1 MKDSDDSRSDCEFFP
16 KPVALY
22 LTKDAKFSTMSSE
35 QPMEDNTE
43 SIRPFAILWGGQ
55 AISLFG
61 SRLVRFTIVWYL
73 TLQTGSATV
82 LAIATI
88 MALLPQVVIAPFA
101 GSYVDRWNR
110 RRTMIAADMIIA
122 LSILFLVVMFH
133 FGTIEVWHIYL
144 AMLIGSSAGAFHW
157 PAMLASTSL
166 MVPKKH
172 LLRVGGLNHTL
183 QGAAGI
189 IAPPL
194 GALVLI
200 LLPMS
205 TILMIDVVTAIIAI
219 GALAAVHVPQPERTS
234 LAMEKSVLGDMMDG
248 FRFLRKTRGILLI
261 VVMAMFLNLV
271 GGPASA
277 LIPILVTNHFHG
289 DVTYLAIIQ
298 SASAIG
304 MVLSGILLGIWGG
317 GKRRTFTAL
326 IALIVIGILDM
337 LIGLMPPDAFFQA
350 TALFF
355 LVAGLGTIVNGSILA
370 LLQSTIPADKQ
381 GRVFALVVSGSTA
394 MMPIGL
400 VIAGPVADA
409 YGVPIWF
416 IASGVATIVLGTA
429 ALLTPSVRAL
439 DDVMEIAAAE
449 SPEAPVEGLVPN
461 SEVEEGMP
469 SQAHDELN
477 ETE

>member
-1 MKDSDDSRSDCEFFP
+1 
-16 KPVALY
+16 
-22 LTKDAKFSTMSSE
+22 
-35 QPMEDNTE
+35 
-43 SIRPFAILWGGQ
+43 
-55 AISLFG
+55 
-61 SRLVRFTIVWYL
+61 
-73 TLQTGSATV
+73 
-82 LAIATI
+82 
-88 MALLPQVVIAPFA
+88 
-101 GSYVDRWNR
+101 
-110 RRTMIAADMIIA
+110 
-122 LSILFLVVMFH
+122 
-133 FGTIEVWHIYL
+133 
-144 AMLIGSSAGAFHW
+144 
-157 PAMLASTSL
+157 STSL

-172 LLRVGGLNHTL
+172 LLRIGGLNHAL

-205 TILMIDVVTAIIAI
+205 TILMLDVVTAIIAI
-219 GALAAVHVPQPERTS
+219 GALAGVHVPQPERTS

-248 FRFLRKTRGILLI
+248 FRFLKKTRGILLI

-326 IALIVIGILDM
+326 IALVVIGILNM

-370 LLQSTIPADKQ
+370 LLQSTTPADKQ

-439 DDVMEIAAAE
+439 DDVMETVAAE
-449 SPEAPVEGLVPN
+449 SPEEPVEGLVPN
-461 SEVEEGMP
+461 SEDEEGIP
-469 SQAHDELN
+469 SQARDELS

>member
-1 MKDSDDSRSDCEFFP
+1 MK
-16 KPVALY
+16 L
-22 LTKDAKFSTMSSE
+22 STMLSE
-35 QPMEDNTE
+35 PQKEETIE
-43 SIRPFAILWGGQ
+43 SVRPFAIMWGGQ
-55 AISLFG
+55 AVSLFG

-73 TLQTGSATV
+73 TLQTGSATI

-88 MALLPQVVIAPFA
+88 MALLPQVLIGPFA

-110 RRTMIAADMIIA
+110 RRTMIVADMIIG
-122 LSILFLVVMFH
+122 LSILFLVAMFH
-133 FGTIEVWHIYL
+133 FGTIEIWHIYL
-144 AMLIGSSAGAFHW
+144 AMLIGSAAGAFHW

-172 LLRVGGLNHTL
+172 LLRVGGLNQTL

-219 GALAAVHVPQPERTS
+219 GALATVHVPQPEQTS
-234 LAMEKSVLGDMMDG
+234 LLVEKSVLGDMMDG

-261 VVMAMFLNLV
+261 VVMAMFLNFV
-271 GGPASA
+271 GGPAGA

-317 GKRRTFTAL
+317 GKRRAFTAL
-326 IALIVIGILDM
+326 VALIVIGILDM

-355 LVAGLGTIVNGSILA
+355 LAASLGTIVNGSILA
-370 LLQSTIPADKQ
+370 LLQLTVPADKQ
-381 GRVFALVVSGSTA
+381 GRVFALVSAGATA

-400 VIAGPVADA
+400 AIAGPLADV

-439 DDVMEIAAAE
+439 DDVIESTAAE
-449 SPEAPVEGLVPN
+449 SPEESVKELVPD
-461 SEVEEGMP
+461 SEDEEAMA
-469 SQAHDELN
+469 SEAHDEFN
-477 ETE
+477 KAE

>member
-1 MKDSDDSRSDCEFFP
+1 MSEPPKDE
-16 KPVALY
+16 
-22 LTKDAKFSTMSSE
+22 T
-35 QPMEDNTE
+35 TE
-43 SIRPFAILWGGQ
+43 SLRPFAIMWGGQ
-55 AISLFG
+55 AVSLFG

-88 MALLPQVVIAPFA
+88 MALLPQVLIAPFA

-110 RRTMIAADMIIA
+110 RRTMIAADTIIA
-122 LSILFLVVMFH
+122 LSILFLVAMFH
-133 FGTIEVWHIYL
+133 FGTIEIWHIYL
-144 AMLIGSSAGAFHW
+144 AMLVGSAAGAFHW

-172 LLRVGGLNHTL
+172 LLRIGGMNHTL

-189 IAPPL
+189 LAPPL

-205 TILMIDVVTAIIAI
+205 TILMIDVATAIIAI
-219 GALAAVHVPQPERTS
+219 GALAAVHIPQPERTS
-234 LAMEKSVLGDMMDG
+234 LLVEKSVLGDMMDG

-350 TALFF
+350 TVLFF

-370 LLQSTIPADKQ
+370 LLQSTIPVDKQ

-400 VIAGPVADA
+400 VIAGPVADV

-439 DDVMEIAAAE
+439 DDVMETAAEE
-449 SPEAPVEGLVPN
+449 SPEELVEGLMPN
-461 SEVEEGMP
+461 SKDEEGVP
-469 SQAHDELN
+469 SKAHDELN
-477 ETE
+477 EIE

>member
-1 MKDSDDSRSDCEFFP
+1 MLSEPPKDE
-16 KPVALY
+16 
-22 LTKDAKFSTMSSE
+22 T
-35 QPMEDNTE
+35 TE
-43 SIRPFAILWGGQ
+43 SLRPFAILWSGQ

-88 MALLPQVVIAPFA
+88 MALLPQVLIAPFA

-122 LSILFLVVMFH
+122 LSILFLVAMFH
-133 FGTIEVWHIYL
+133 FGTIEIWHIYL
-144 AMLIGSSAGAFHW
+144 AMLIGSAAGAFHW

-234 LAMEKSVLGDMMDG
+234 LSMEKSVLGDMMDG

-326 IALIVIGILDM
+326 IALIVMGILDM

-370 LLQSTIPADKQ
+370 LLQSTVPADKQ
-381 GRVFALVVSGSTA
+381 GRVYGLVASGATA

-439 DDVMEIAAAE
+439 DDIMEIAAAE
-449 SPEAPVEGLVPN
+449 SPEEPAEGLAPS
-461 SEVEEGMP
+461 SEDEESML

>member
-1 MKDSDDSRSDCEFFP
+1 M
-16 KPVALY
+16 L
-22 LTKDAKFSTMSSE
+22 SE
-35 QPMEDNTE
+35 PQKEETIE
-43 SIRPFAILWGGQ
+43 SVRPFAIMWGGQ
-55 AISLFG
+55 AVSLFG

-73 TLQTGSATV
+73 TLQTGSATI

-88 MALLPQVVIAPFA
+88 MALLPQVLIGPFA

-110 RRTMIAADMIIA
+110 RRTMIVADMIIG
-122 LSILFLVVMFH
+122 LSILFLVAMFH
-133 FGTIEVWHIYL
+133 FGTIEIWHIYL
-144 AMLIGSSAGAFHW
+144 AMLIGSAAGAFHW

-172 LLRVGGLNHTL
+172 LLRVGGLNQTL

-219 GALAAVHVPQPERTS
+219 GALATVHVPQPEQTS
-234 LAMEKSVLGDMMDG
+234 LLVEKSVLGDMMDG

-261 VVMAMFLNLV
+261 VVMAMFLNFV
-271 GGPASA
+271 GGPAGA

-317 GKRRTFTAL
+317 GKRRAFTAL
-326 IALIVIGILDM
+326 VALIVIGILDM

-355 LVAGLGTIVNGSILA
+355 LAASLGTIVNGSILA
-370 LLQSTIPADKQ
+370 LLQLTVPADKQ
-381 GRVFALVVSGSTA
+381 GRVFALVSAGATA

-400 VIAGPVADA
+400 AIAGPLADV

-439 DDVMEIAAAE
+439 DDVIESTAAE
-449 SPEAPVEGLVPN
+449 SPEESVKELVPD
-461 SEVEEGMP
+461 SEDEEAMA
-469 SQAHDELN
+469 SEAHDEFN
-477 ETE
+477 KAE

>member
-35 QPMEDNTE
+35 QPMEDNAE
-43 SIRPFAILWGGQ
+43 SIRPFAILWCGQ

-219 GALAAVHVPQPERTS
+219 VALAAVHVPQPERTS

>member
-1 MKDSDDSRSDCEFFP
+1 MKLNTMLSEPP
-16 KPVALY
+16 KDE
-22 LTKDAKFSTMSSE
+22 T
-35 QPMEDNTE
+35 TE
-43 SIRPFAILWGGQ
+43 SLRPFAIMWGGQ

-88 MALLPQVVIAPFA
+88 MALLPQVLIAPFA

-122 LSILFLVVMFH
+122 LSILFLVAMFY

-144 AMLIGSSAGAFHW
+144 AMLIGSAAGAFHW

-219 GALAAVHVPQPERTS
+219 GALAAVNVPQPERTS
-234 LAMEKSVLGDMMDG
+234 LLVEKSVLSDMMDG
-248 FRFLRKTRGILLI
+248 FRFLKKTRGILLI

-271 GGPASA
+271 GGPAGA

-326 IALIVIGILDM
+326 IALIVVGILDM

-355 LVAGLGTIVNGSILA
+355 LAAGLGTIVNGSVLA

-381 GRVFALVVSGSTA
+381 GRVFALVGAGSTA

-400 VIAGPVADA
+400 VIAGPVADV

-416 IASGVATIVLGTA
+416 IASGVTTIVLGTA

-439 DDVMEIAAAE
+439 DDVMETAATE
-449 SPEAPVEGLVPN
+449 SPKEPVEGLTPN
-461 SEVEEGMP
+461 SEDEKSMS

>member
-1 MKDSDDSRSDCEFFP
+1 M
-16 KPVALY
+16 
-22 LTKDAKFSTMSSE
+22 
-35 QPMEDNTE
+35 
-43 SIRPFAILWGGQ
+43 
-55 AISLFG
+55 FG

-88 MALLPQVVIAPFA
+88 MALLPQVLIAPFA

-122 LSILFLVVMFH
+122 LSILFLVAMFH
-133 FGTIEVWHIYL
+133 FGTIEIWHIYL
-144 AMLIGSSAGAFHW
+144 AMLIGSAAGAFHW

-234 LAMEKSVLGDMMDG
+234 LSMEKSVLGDMMDG

-326 IALIVIGILDM
+326 IALIVMGILDM

-370 LLQSTIPADKQ
+370 LLQSTVPADKQ
-381 GRVFALVVSGSTA
+381 GRVYGLVASGATA

-449 SPEAPVEGLVPN
+449 SPEEPAEGLAPS
-461 SEVEEGMP
+461 SEDEESML

>member
-1 MKDSDDSRSDCEFFP
+1 
-16 KPVALY
+16 
-22 LTKDAKFSTMSSE
+22 
-35 QPMEDNTE
+35 
-43 SIRPFAILWGGQ
+43 
-55 AISLFG
+55 
-61 SRLVRFTIVWYL
+61 
-73 TLQTGSATV
+73 
-82 LAIATI
+82 
-88 MALLPQVVIAPFA
+88 
-101 GSYVDRWNR
+101 
-110 RRTMIAADMIIA
+110 MIAADMIIA
-122 LSILFLVVMFH
+122 LSILFLVATFH
-133 FGTIEVWHIYL
+133 FGTIEIWHIYL
-144 AMLIGSSAGAFHW
+144 AMLIGSAAGAFHW

-166 MVPKKH
+166 MVPKEH
-172 LLRVGGLNHTL
+172 LLRIGGMNHTL

-189 IAPPL
+189 LAPPL

-205 TILMIDVVTAIIAI
+205 TILMIDVATAIIAI

-234 LAMEKSVLGDMMDG
+234 LLEEKSVLGDMMDG

-271 GGPASA
+271 GGPAST

-289 DVTYLAIIQ
+289 DATYLAIIQ

-317 GKRRTFTAL
+317 GRRRTFTAL
-326 IALIVIGILDM
+326 IALIVIGILDL

-355 LVAGLGTIVNGSILA
+355 LVASLGTIVNGSILA

-439 DDVMEIAAAE
+439 DDVMETAAAE
-449 SPEAPVEGLVPN
+449 SPEEPVEGLVLN
-461 SEVEEGMP
+461 SEDEETMI

-477 ETE
+477 KAE

>member
-1 MKDSDDSRSDCEFFP
+1 
-16 KPVALY
+16 
-22 LTKDAKFSTMSSE
+22 
-35 QPMEDNTE
+35 
-43 SIRPFAILWGGQ
+43 
-55 AISLFG
+55 
-61 SRLVRFTIVWYL
+61 
-73 TLQTGSATV
+73 
-82 LAIATI
+82 
-88 MALLPQVVIAPFA
+88 
-101 GSYVDRWNR
+101 
-110 RRTMIAADMIIA
+110 
-122 LSILFLVVMFH
+122 
-133 FGTIEVWHIYL
+133 
-144 AMLIGSSAGAFHW
+144 
-157 PAMLASTSL
+157 
-166 MVPKKH
+166 
-172 LLRVGGLNHTL
+172 
-183 QGAAGI
+183 
-189 IAPPL
+189 
-194 GALVLI
+194 
-200 LLPMS
+200 
-205 TILMIDVVTAIIAI
+205 
-219 GALAAVHVPQPERTS
+219 
-234 LAMEKSVLGDMMDG
+234 
-248 FRFLRKTRGILLI
+248 
-261 VVMAMFLNLV
+261 MAMFLNLV

-449 SPEAPVEGLVPN
+449 SPEEPAEGLAPS
-461 SEVEEGMP
+461 SEDEEGMP
-469 SQAHDELN
+469 SQAYDELN

>member
-1 MKDSDDSRSDCEFFP
+1 M
-16 KPVALY
+16 
-22 LTKDAKFSTMSSE
+22 
-35 QPMEDNTE
+35 
-43 SIRPFAILWGGQ
+43 
-55 AISLFG
+55 
-61 SRLVRFTIVWYL
+61 RFTIVWYL

-88 MALLPQVVIAPFA
+88 MALLPQVLIAPFA

-110 RRTMIAADMIIA
+110 RRTMIAADLIIA
-122 LSILFLVVMFH
+122 LSILFLVAMFY
-133 FGTIEVWHIYL
+133 FGTIEIWHIYL
-144 AMLIGSSAGAFHW
+144 AMLIGSAAGAFHW

-166 MVPKKH
+166 MVPKKD

-219 GALAAVHVPQPERTS
+219 GALVAVNVPQPERTS
-234 LAMEKSVLGDMMDG
+234 LLVKKSVLGDMMDG
-248 FRFLRKTRGILLI
+248 FRFLKKTRGILLI

-271 GGPASA
+271 GGPAGA

-317 GKRRTFTAL
+317 GRRRIFTAL

-355 LVAGLGTIVNGSILA
+355 LAAGLGTIVNGSVLA

-381 GRVFALVVSGSTA
+381 GRVFALVGAGSTA

-400 VIAGPVADA
+400 VIAGPVADV

-439 DDVMEIAAAE
+439 DDVMETAAAE
-449 SPEAPVEGLVPN
+449 SPEEPIEGLVPN
-461 SEVEEGMP
+461 SEDEKGMP

>member
-449 SPEAPVEGLVPN
+449 SPEEPVEGLVPN

>member
-1 MKDSDDSRSDCEFFP
+1 M
-16 KPVALY
+16 
-22 LTKDAKFSTMSSE
+22 
-35 QPMEDNTE
+35 
-43 SIRPFAILWGGQ
+43 
-55 AISLFG
+55 
-61 SRLVRFTIVWYL
+61 RFTIVWYL

-88 MALLPQVVIAPFA
+88 MALLPQVLIAPFA

-110 RRTMIAADMIIA
+110 RRTMIAADLIIA
-122 LSILFLVVMFH
+122 LSILFLVAMFY
-133 FGTIEVWHIYL
+133 FGTIEIWHIYL
-144 AMLIGSSAGAFHW
+144 AMLIGSAAGAFHW

-166 MVPKKH
+166 MVPKKD

-219 GALAAVHVPQPERTS
+219 GALVAVNVPQPERTS
-234 LAMEKSVLGDMMDG
+234 LLVKKSVLGDMMDG
-248 FRFLRKTRGILLI
+248 FRFLKKTRGILLI

-271 GGPASA
+271 GGPAGA

-317 GKRRTFTAL
+317 GRRRIFTAL

-355 LVAGLGTIVNGSILA
+355 LAAGLGTIVNGSVLA

-381 GRVFALVVSGSTA
+381 GRVFALVGAGSTA

-400 VIAGPVADA
+400 VIAGPVADV

-439 DDVMEIAAAE
+439 DDIMETAAAE
-449 SPEAPVEGLVPN
+449 SPEEPIEGLVPN
-461 SEVEEGMP
+461 SEDEKGML

>member
-1 MKDSDDSRSDCEFFP
+1 M
-16 KPVALY
+16 
-22 LTKDAKFSTMSSE
+22 
-35 QPMEDNTE
+35 
-43 SIRPFAILWGGQ
+43 
-55 AISLFG
+55 FG

-88 MALLPQVVIAPFA
+88 MALLPQVLIAPFA

-122 LSILFLVVMFH
+122 LSILFLVAMFH
-133 FGTIEVWHIYL
+133 FGTIEIWHIYL
-144 AMLIGSSAGAFHW
+144 AMLIGSAAGAFHW

-205 TILMIDVVTAIIAI
+205 TILLIDVATAIIAI
-219 GALAAVHVPQPERTS
+219 GALAAVRVPQPERTS
-234 LAMEKSVLGDMMDG
+234 LSMEKSVLGDMMDG

-326 IALIVIGILDM
+326 IALIVIGILDT

-370 LLQSTIPADKQ
+370 LLQSTVPADKQ
-381 GRVFALVVSGSTA
+381 GRVYGLVASGATA

-439 DDVMEIAAAE
+439 DDAMETAAAE
-449 SPEAPVEGLVPN
+449 SPEEPVEGLVPN
-461 SEVEEGMP
+461 SEDEEGIP

>member
-1 MKDSDDSRSDCEFFP
+1 MKLD
-16 KPVALY
+16 
-22 LTKDAKFSTMSSE
+22 TMLSE
-35 QPMEDNTE
+35 PPNEEPTE
-43 SIRPFAILWGGQ
+43 SLRPFAILWSGQ

-88 MALLPQVVIAPFA
+88 MALLPQVLIAPFA

-122 LSILFLVVMFH
+122 LSILFLVAMFH

-144 AMLIGSSAGAFHW
+144 AMLIGSAAGAFHW

-271 GGPASA
+271 GGPAGA

-289 DVTYLAIIQ
+289 DVTHLAIIQ

-317 GKRRTFTAL
+317 GKKRTFTAL
-326 IALIVIGILDM
+326 IALIMIGILDT

-400 VIAGPVADA
+400 VIAGPVADV

-439 DDVMEIAAAE
+439 DDVMETAAAE
-449 SPEAPVEGLVPN
+449 SPEEPVEGLVPN
-461 SEVEEGMP
+461 SEDEEGMP